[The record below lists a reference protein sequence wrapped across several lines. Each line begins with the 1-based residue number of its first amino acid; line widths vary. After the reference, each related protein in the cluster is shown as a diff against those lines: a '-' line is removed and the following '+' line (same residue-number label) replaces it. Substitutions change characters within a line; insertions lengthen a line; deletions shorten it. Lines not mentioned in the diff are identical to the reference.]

1 MAGYAPPPGP
11 YLGFQPNAQPIGFE
25 MHQPGYPPPNNG
37 PGYPNPPA
45 QDIYRPTTTEYP
57 SYAKPATPSYH
68 HHGDENAD
76 NLPPVGFEG
85 ISNHQDPETA
95 TASGVKLLES
105 SRESPPVYPQPLGED
120 SHRDVEVCNMTIF
133 NNSFHAAA
141 RSCSLWQTLS
151 VNKWLTVLKCLQLF
165 FLRKTVDKFKYNQHF
180 DSLQ

>member
-11 YLGFQPNAQPIGFE
+11 YMGFQPTAQPIGFE

-45 QDIYRPTTTEYP
+45 HDIYRPTTNEYP

-105 SRESPPVYPQPLGED
+105 SRESPVPPVHTKPSDKD
-120 SHRDVEVCNMTIF
+120 SPRDVEVCSINLID
-133 NNSFHAAA
+133 NSLGH
-141 RSCSLWQTLS
+141 
-151 VNKWLTVLKCLQLF
+151 VLFGECCLPTSGSPSRCMSFFYAKRLISLF
-165 FLRKTVDKFKYNQHF
+165 FNVINTLIFY
-180 DSLQ
+180 

>member
-11 YLGFQPNAQPIGFE
+11 YMGFQPSAQPSAQPIGFE
-25 MHQPGYPPPNNG
+25 MHQPGYPSPNNG

-45 QDIYRPTTTEYP
+45 HDIYRPTTNDYP
-57 SYAKPATPSYH
+57 SYPKPATPSYH

-105 SRESPPVYPQPLGED
+105 SRETPVPPVHTQSLD
-120 SHRDVEVCNMTIF
+120 SPRDVEVCSIKLILSLID
-133 NNSFHAAA
+133 NSFHAY
-141 RSCSLWQTLS
+141 LVTFS
-151 VNKWLTVLKCLQLF
+151 VENVVCQQVVLQVGACLCTQNG
-165 FLRKTVDKFKYNQHF
+165 YA
-180 DSLQ
+180 